1 MSIEIKTNSAEPIRH
16 TFGHI
21 ARRFGDKPASRYQEA
36 SYDLEAKT
44 NFHYRPLWDS
54 KHTLN
59 DPNRTA
65 IRMEDWYAVTDPRQF
80 YYGAYV
86 GNRAKMQEAAETS
99 FSFCDKRNLLT
110 RLPEATQKQL
120 LRLLVPLRHVEL
132 GANMNNSKIAGDVNA
147 TTVSQMHIY
156 HAMDRLGMGQY
167 LSRIALMLDGSTGA
181 GLDESK
187 GYWMDDE
194 LWQPMRK
201 LVEDTLVVDDWFE
214 LTLVQNILFDGLMF
228 PLVYEKMDQWL
239 EQQGAEDVSM
249 LTEFM
254 RDWYKESL
262 RWTNAMMK
270 AVAGESDANREQI
283 QDWIDHWEPQAYEG
297 LKPLAEATAGIE
309 ALDEIRAQLVTRLN
323 KFGLQQREGVAA

>member
-36 SYDLEAKT
+36 SYDLEAKV

-59 DPNRTA
+59 DPNRSV
-65 IRMEDWYAVTDPRQF
+65 IRMEDWYAVSDPRQF

-99 FSFCDKRNLLT
+99 FGFCDKRNLLT

-120 LRLLVPLRHVEL
+120 LRLMVPLRHVEL
-132 GANMNNSKIAGDVNA
+132 GANMNNCKIAGDVNA

-156 HAMDRLGMGQY
+156 QAMDRLGMGQY
-167 LSRIALMLDGSTGA
+167 LSRIALMLDGSTGE

-201 LVEDTLVVDDWFE
+201 LVEDTLVVEDWFE
-214 LTLVQNILFDGLMF
+214 LTLVQNILIDGLMF

-239 EQQGAEDVSM
+239 EGQGAEDVSM

-270 AVAGESDANREQI
+270 AVAGESEANREQI
-283 QDWIDHWEPQAYEG
+283 QDWIDQWEPQAYKA
-297 LKPLAEATAGIE
+297 LSPLAEATAGIE
-309 ALDEIRAQLVTRLN
+309 ALDELRAQLVTRLN
-323 KFGLQQREGVAA
+323 KFGLQQGQGVAA

>member
-1 MSIEIKTNSAEPIRH
+1 MSIEIKTNSVEPIRQ
-16 TFGHI
+16 TYGHI
-21 ARRFGDKPASRYQEA
+21 ARRFGDKPATRYQEA

-44 NFHYRPLWDS
+44 NFHYRPQWDP
-54 KHTLN
+54 KHELN

-65 IRMEDWYAVTDPRQF
+65 IRMQDWYAVSDPRQF

-110 RLPEATQKQL
+110 RLPEETQKLL
-120 LRLLVPLRHVEL
+120 LRLIVPLRHVEL
-132 GANMNNSKIAGDVNA
+132 GANMNNSKIAGDATA
-147 TTVSQMHIY
+147 TTVAQMHIY
-156 HAMDRLGMGQY
+156 HAMDRLGIGQY
-167 LSRIALMLDGSTGA
+167 LSRIALMIDDSTGA

-201 LVEDTLVVDDWFE
+201 LVEDTLVVEDWFE
-214 LTLVQNILFDGLMF
+214 LTLVQNILLDGLLY
-228 PLVYEKMDQWL
+228 PLVYDKMDQWL
-239 EQQGAEDVSM
+239 EGQGAEDVSM

-262 RWTNAMMK
+262 RWTNAMVK
-270 AVAGESDANREQI
+270 VVAGESDANRELLQ
-283 QDWIDHWEPQAYEG
+283 QWINHWEPQAYNA
-297 LKPLAEATAGIE
+297 LKPLAQASTGIE
-309 ALDEIRAQLVTRLN
+309 ALDETRAELATRLR
-323 KFGLQQREGVAA
+323 KFGLQSQGVSA

>member
-1 MSIEIKTNSAEPIRH
+1 MSIEIKTNSVEPIRQ
-16 TFGHI
+16 TYGHI
-21 ARRFGDKPASRYQEA
+21 ARRFGDKPATRYQEA

-44 NFHYRPLWDS
+44 NFHYRPQWDP
-54 KHTLN
+54 KHELN

-65 IRMEDWYAVTDPRQF
+65 IRMQDWYSVSDPRQF

-99 FSFCDKRNLLT
+99 FGFCDKRNLLT
-110 RLPEATQKQL
+110 RLPEETQKLL

-132 GANMNNSKIAGDVNA
+132 GANMNNSKIAGDATA
-147 TTVSQMHIY
+147 TTVAQMHIY
-156 HAMDRLGMGQY
+156 HAMDRLGIGQY
-167 LSRIALMLDGSTGA
+167 LSRIALMIDDSTGA

-187 GYWMDDE
+187 GYWMNDE

-214 LTLVQNILFDGLMF
+214 LTLVQNILMDGLLY
-228 PLVYEKMDQWL
+228 PLVYDKMDQWL
-239 EQQGAEDVSM
+239 EGQGAEDVSM

-270 AVAGESDANREQI
+270 VVAGESDANCELLQ
-283 QDWIDHWEPQAYEG
+283 QWINHWEPQAYEA
-297 LKPLAEATAGIE
+297 LKPLAQASAGVE
-309 ALDEIRAQLVTRLN
+309 ALDEARAELATRLK
-323 KFGLQQREGVAA
+323 KFGLQSQGVSA

>member
-1 MSIEIKTNSAEPIRH
+1 MTIEIKTNSVEPIRQ

-54 KHTLN
+54 EHGLN
-59 DPNRTA
+59 DPTRTA

-99 FSFCDKRNLLT
+99 FGFCEKRNLLG
-110 RLPEATQKQL
+110 RLPEEMQTLL

-132 GANMNNSKIAGDVNA
+132 GANMNNSKVAGDVPA
-147 TTVSQMHIY
+147 TTVSQLHIY
-156 HAMDRLGMGQY
+156 QAMDRLGIGQY
-167 LSRIALMLDGSTGA
+167 LSRIALMIDGSSGK

-187 GYWMDDE
+187 GYWMDDA

-201 LVEDTLVVDDWFE
+201 LVEDSLVVQDWFE
-214 LTLVQNILFDGLMF
+214 LTLLQNVLMDGLLY
-228 PLVYEKMDQWL
+228 PLVYEKVDQWL
-239 EQQGAEDVSM
+239 GENGAEDVSM

-270 AVAGESDANREQI
+270 VVAGESEANLALLQSWV
-283 QDWIDHWEPQAYEG
+283 DDWEPRIYDA
-297 LKPLAEATAGIE
+297 LKPLAQATSGVD
-309 ALDEIRAQLVTRLN
+309 ALDDIRAQLATRLN
-323 KFGLQQREGVAA
+323 KFGLHSQGVSA

>member
-1 MSIEIKTNSAEPIRH
+1 MSIEIKTNSVEPIRQ
-16 TFGHI
+16 TYGHI

-59 DPNRTA
+59 DPTRTS
-65 IRMEDWYAVTDPRQF
+65 IRMEDWYAVTDPRQL

-99 FSFCDKRNLLT
+99 FGFCEKRNLLT
-110 RLPEATQKQL
+110 RLPEATQKQI

-156 HAMDRLGMGQY
+156 TAMDRLGIGQY

-181 GLDESK
+181 ALDESK
-187 GYWMDDE
+187 CYWMDDE

-214 LTLVQNILFDGLMF
+214 LTLVQNVLVDGLLF
-228 PLVYEKMDQWL
+228 PLVYERMDQWL
-239 EQQGAEDVSM
+239 GEQDAEDVSM

-262 RWTNAMMK
+262 RWTNAMIK
-270 AVAGESDANREQI
+270 VVAAESDANREQL
-283 QDWIDHWEPQAYEG
+283 QAWIDQWEPQVYSA
-297 LKPLAEATAGIE
+297 LKPLAEASTGIE
-309 ALDEIRAQLVTRLN
+309 ALDETRAQLSTRLK
-323 KFGLQQREGVAA
+323 KFQLQSQGVSA